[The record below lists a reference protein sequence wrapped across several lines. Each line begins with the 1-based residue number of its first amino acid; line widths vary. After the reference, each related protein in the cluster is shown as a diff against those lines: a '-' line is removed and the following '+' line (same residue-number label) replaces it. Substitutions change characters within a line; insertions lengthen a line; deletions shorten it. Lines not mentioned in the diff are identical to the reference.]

1 MKSLALVGL
10 YFIQRTT
17 PGYHGQIVAADPFV
31 LADVYDWRTHKSDGT
46 VRAFSLDDV
55 RVFDLYRTRAAW
67 LAAVKVI
74 DDANK
79 KKATTA

>member
-1 MKSLALVGL
+1 MKSLPLVGL
-10 YFIQRTT
+10 YFIQRAS

-31 LADVYDWRTHKSDGT
+31 LADVYDWRTHKPDGT
-46 VRAFSLDDV
+46 VRAFSLDDA
-55 RVFDLYRTRAAW
+55 RVFDLYRTKAAW

-79 KKATTA
+79 TKATTA

>member
-46 VRAFSLDDV
+46 VRAF
-55 RVFDLYRTRAAW
+55 DLYRTRAAW
-67 LAAVKVI
+67 LAAVKVV

>member
-10 YFIQRTT
+10 YFIQRAQ
-17 PGYHGQIVAADPFV
+17 PGFHGQIVADAPFV